1 MRKNP
6 SLKKCGYEHHVQMI
20 NDTEYSLE
28 LNGTKETIGVNLD
41 KSVFSVVKSF
51 NMDLGKHDFVDISLT
66 FDAKVSNE
74 STKKTTTR
82 ISIINF
88 YMHNTDPSPSNYASL

>member
-6 SLKKCGYEHHVQMI
+6 LLKKCGYEHHVQMI

-41 KSVFSVVKSF
+41 KSVFSVKCFSL
-51 NMDLGKHDFVDISLT
+51 DLGKHDFVDISLM

-74 STKKTTTR
+74 STKQT
-82 ISIINF
+82 IQA
-88 YMHNTDPSPSNYASL
+88 D